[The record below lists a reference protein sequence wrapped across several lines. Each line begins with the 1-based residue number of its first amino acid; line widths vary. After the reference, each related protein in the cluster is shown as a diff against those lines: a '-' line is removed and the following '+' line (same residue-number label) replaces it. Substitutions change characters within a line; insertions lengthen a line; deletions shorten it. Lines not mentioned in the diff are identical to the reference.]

1 VYEEYFYDYD
11 IRYYVSHYFRY
22 RCPSPPT
29 MYSDSIITTSM
40 RHGATTMPVRQQKEI
55 ENKYPKVIQ
64 KTML

>member
-1 VYEEYFYDYD
+1 
-11 IRYYVSHYFRY
+11 VSL
-22 RCPSPPT
+22 PPT